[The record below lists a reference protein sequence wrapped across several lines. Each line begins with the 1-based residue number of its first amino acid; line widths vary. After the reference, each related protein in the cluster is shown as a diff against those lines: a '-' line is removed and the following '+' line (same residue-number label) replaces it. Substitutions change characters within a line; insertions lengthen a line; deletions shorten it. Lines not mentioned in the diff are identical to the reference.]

1 MTAPEP
7 GPRLLDREALRRQA
21 LARAQAQGAPL
32 ARRRLRARQWRWA
45 LGRGLLWASAPALLG
60 AAAWA
65 WRHGWLAPWL
75 GAH

>member
-1 MTAPEP
+1 MTPPDSA
-7 GPRLLDREALRRQA
+7 PRLLDRESLRRQA

-45 LGRGLLWASAPALLG
+45 LSRGLLWASAPALLG
-60 AAAWA
+60 TAVWA
-65 WRHGWLAPWL
+65 WHSGWLAPWL